1 MEEIRNPFSELHG
14 LMELARKKP
23 PSAMA
28 LDVWASVF
36 ECEADDLD
44 AIVSGFSRTMNLL
57 NETREAVKRFVPGEN
72 SIFITPLDT
81 IQKGIKSQHLNKN
94 WDSNR
99 GFITNA
105 LMTEL
110 SFGKYAMVQHY
121 PGSSPESDQSIR
133 NFIDKL
139 DALLAECLDSNLTI
153 ELKRF
158 FTSQLETLR
167 SALIAY
173 RVDGPEGLEQALDK
187 IIGALHRKSGPI
199 KAEPVESKEF
209 IGRFFD
215 VLGKVNDMVS
225 GYQNAATIALPT
237 ASALLLPLLG

>member
-110 SFGKYAMVQHY
+110 SFGKYAMVQHS

-133 NFIDKL
+133 NFMI
-139 DALLAECLDSNLTI
+139 NLTH
-153 ELKRF
+153 
-158 FTSQLETLR
+158 SW
-167 SALIAY
+167 
-173 RVDGPEGLEQALDK
+173 
-187 IIGALHRKSGPI
+187 
-199 KAEPVESKEF
+199 
-209 IGRFFD
+209 
-215 VLGKVNDMVS
+215 
-225 GYQNAATIALPT
+225 QNA
-237 ASALLLPLLG
+237 